1 MSVRQRRSILRFTV
15 PLDASFSFVLPVAVL
30 VLVPIL
36 AVVDAPPGAVGVAA
50 ILSAVILGGCGVV
63 MAAGLAG
70 TMLRGEAEHPEIAR
84 YLAKSAR
91 GSAAGGSGSTV
102 RELVYAAP
110 GPVSHDSAPGGSAL
124 TGSAPSAQVRTAR

>member
-36 AVVDAPPGAVGVAA
+36 AVFEAPPRAVGVAA

-91 GSAAGGSGSTV
+91 GPAGGGLASRVVVEEPVYAGPAPAGGSAT
-102 RELVYAAP
+102 
-110 GPVSHDSAPGGSAL
+110 GGSV
-124 TGSAPSAQVRTAR
+124 PSGQVRTAR